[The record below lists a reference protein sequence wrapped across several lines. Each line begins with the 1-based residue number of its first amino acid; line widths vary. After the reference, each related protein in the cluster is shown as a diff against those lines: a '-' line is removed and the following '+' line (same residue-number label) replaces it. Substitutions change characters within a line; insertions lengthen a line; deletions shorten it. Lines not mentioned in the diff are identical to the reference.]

1 MSESNE
7 IEKEFEEVELNDD
20 WEDAFKVGHFC
31 LRSFECCTLF

>member
-20 WEDAFKVGHFC
+20 WEDAFKVCH
-31 LRSFECCTLF
+31 LLFLFFNIKF